1 MALIFKGTGQVKR
14 GLAADWTSANPTLAS
29 GEWGYEEDTGNV
41 KIGDGTTAWIS
52 LPYFT
57 GVSAVDSVNGYTG
70 VVVLGTDDIS
80 EGATNKYNA
89 THTGQVIGD
98 EALTLRSEAI
108 TDQGLKGSITGGE
121 FMLLEDGGTL
131 YKQEITNIAPVRSVN
146 GGVGAVTTP
155 HYANTNL
162 TATGSRTHTWA
173 GFTLVE
179 NFVNGITNTFRG
191 ISALLIQSSINDGT
205 DLSSFSQTKTYISS
219 LIDSALGQNSI
230 TVRQDKID
238 IGLNS
243 TSPLMINTSAGTS
256 GQVLKSQ
263 GASLPPIWDSVS
275 GAVDSVNGQTGVV
288 VLDTDDISEGA
299 TNKYNA
305 THTGQVDGS
314 TVLTLRSEAISDQG
328 VKSPIT
334 GSEYL
339 LLEDGATLYKAE
351 GNLFVDGSG
360 AVMESDFSHSHSVLV
375 QQGGTGSPETVNFS
389 NNTILGKAGGGD
401 LDALTATEVRTMI
414 NVADGAEVNTIDSIT
429 AGEPTGSDQV
439 LNVVSLTQAEYDA
452 GTPIATTLYIIV

>member
-1 MALIFKGTGQVKR
+1 MGQINIKTTDTPLTPATDSYGLYFDTSGTAKKVDDAGNI
-14 GLAADWTSANPTLAS
+14 STL
-29 GEWGYEEDTGNV
+29 TG
-41 KIGDGTTAWIS
+41 IAE
-52 LPYFT
+52 L
-57 GVSAVDSVNGYTG
+57 
-70 VVVLGTDDIS
+70 DDIS
-80 EGATNKYNA
+80 DVPAYPNDGNDYVLVENNG
-89 THTGQVIGD
+89 I
-98 EALTLRSEAI
+98 LTWEL
-108 TDQGLKGSITGGE
+108 
-121 FMLLEDGGTL
+121 
-131 YKQEITNIAPVRSVN
+131 NSVN
-146 GGVGAVTTP
+146 NN
-155 HYANTNL
+155 YATANL

-173 GFTLVE
+173 GFTLLE

-219 LIDSALGQNSI
+219 LIDSALGQNGI

-238 IGLNS
+238 IDLNS
-243 TSPLMINTSAGTS
+243 TSPLRINTSAGTS

-288 VLDTDDISEGA
+288 VLDTDDISEGV
-299 TNKYNA
+299 TNLYNV
-305 THTGQVDGS
+305 THTGQVVGS
-314 TVLTLRSEAISDQG
+314 TSLSLRSEAISDQG
-328 VKSPIT
+328 VKSPIS

-339 LLEDGATLYKAE
+339 LLEDGGTLYKAE

-360 AVMESDFSHSHSVLV
+360 AVMEADFSHSHSVLV

-452 GTPIATTLYIIV
+452 GTPNATTLYIIV